1 MDQPTVSIG
10 SMFEVFSSD
19 ANWMRKLG
27 TVGACVL
34 IPLVGV
40 FQVIGY
46 GKRCYQHARAG
57 NTDLPEPSLGEDI
70 GAGFKT
76 WLLSLLNVLPAGM
89 LLGGCWA
96 GCAFGGGGAGVA
108 LAAAIG
114 GEDGEGGAL
123 GGMVMMVA
131 MLGSYAVLFIGA
143 FLLGILTIDMT
154 RRLYNEESFPL
165 FSPGA
170 SIGAIKRNPGA
181 FVMTWVGL
189 FVARLLGSLGVI
201 ACYVGIL
208 LTMPIGIAMSARILS
223 QWDAVV
229 KASTPPEEVY

>member
-1 MDQPTVSIG
+1 
-10 SMFEVFSSD
+10 
-19 ANWMRKLG
+19 
-27 TVGACVL
+27 
-34 IPLVGV
+34 
-40 FQVIGY
+40 
-46 GKRCYQHARAG
+46 
-57 NTDLPEPSLGEDI
+57 
-70 GAGFKT
+70 
-76 WLLSLLNVLPAGM
+76 M

-154 RRLYNEESFPL
+154 RRLYNDESFPL

-181 FVMTWVGL
+181 FVMTWIGL

-201 ACYVGIL
+201 ACYIGIL

-229 KASTPPEEVY
+229 KASAPPEEVY